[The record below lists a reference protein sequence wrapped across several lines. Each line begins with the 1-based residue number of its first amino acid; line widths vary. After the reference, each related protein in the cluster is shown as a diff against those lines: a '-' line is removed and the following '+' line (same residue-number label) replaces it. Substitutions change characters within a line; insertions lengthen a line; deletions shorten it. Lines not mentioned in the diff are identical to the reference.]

1 MNKLLF
7 ILKVMAILS
16 FICWG
21 CSPRSFTGEI
31 SHVDGEVVQCAGKS
45 FKLLPNAP
53 KCVVGDTVI
62 FTPVKRKN
70 DKRINAIHI
79 K

>member
-16 FICWG
+16 FVCWG

-31 SHVDGEVVQCAGKS
+31 SHVNGDTVCLPSKC
-45 FKLLPNAP
+45 FLLLPNAS
-53 KCVVGDTVI
+53 KCVVGDTVT
-62 FTPVKRKN
+62 FKRTVNRK
-70 DKRINAIHI
+70 KINCKLI